1 MRILHLT
8 PYYRP
13 AYAFGGVVRAVEG
26 LATAL
31 ARQGHEI
38 TVLTTDAL
46 DQTAR
51 HTGPTEELID
61 GVRVI
66 RRRNV
71 STWLRG
77 RYNLS
82 TPRSMKKTAESLLTT
97 IDVLHVHEFRTV
109 ENLLVA
115 PIAASLGVPIVLS
128 PHGTLS
134 HSTGRSRFKHL
145 WDQLLGAG
153 VALRIDQVLALTQN
167 ELEEVQ
173 TLWEQFGRRQ
183 RATAFSI
190 LPNGINP
197 SDFERLPPADGLRQR
212 FGLDDAPTVLFLGR
226 LQGRKGLDILVRSFQ
241 QAAVEHSRLLIVG
254 PDDGMLATVQALAG
268 DDKRIV
274 CSGYLGGPDRMGA
287 LAAGDVFA
295 LPAHGEGL
303 PMAALE
309 AMASCM
315 PALLSHGCN
324 MPEVSSVGA
333 GFVVD
338 ATVDAFA
345 EKLRLLLTDGDLR
358 AEMGDKAR
366 RLVVEKYNWV
376 RISSNLEAVYGRL
389 VTGTVEQFH

>member
-13 AYAFGGVVRAVEG
+13 AYAYGGVVRAVEG

-31 ARQGHEI
+31 ARNGHEV
-38 TVLTTDAL
+38 TVLTTDAF
-46 DQTAR
+46 DQSAR
-51 HTGPTEELID
+51 HAGPTDEWID

-82 TPRSMKKTAESLLTT
+82 TPRSMKKSAESILPT

-109 ENLLVA
+109 ENLLATPVA
-115 PIAASLGVPIVLS
+115 QSFGVPIVLS

-134 HSTGRSRFKHL
+134 HSTGRSRFKRL

-153 VALRIDQVLALTQN
+153 VAQRIDQVLALTRN
-167 ELEEVQ
+167 ELEDVQ

-183 RATAFSI
+183 RTTAFSI
-190 LPNGINP
+190 LPNGINLR
-197 SDFERLPPADGLRQR
+197 DFDRLPPADALRQR

-226 LQGRKGLDILVRSFQ
+226 LQQRKGLDILVKSFQ
-241 QAAVEHSRLLIVG
+241 RAAVEQSRLLIAG
-254 PDDGMLATVQALAG
+254 PDEGMLPTIQLLAG
-268 DDKRIV
+268 DDNRII
-274 CSGYLGGPDRMGA
+274 CTGYLGGADRMGA
-287 LAAGDVFA
+287 LAAGDIFA

-309 AMASCM
+309 AMASGM
-315 PALLSHGCN
+315 PALLSPGCN
-324 MPEVSSVGA
+324 LPEVSSAGA
-333 GFVVD
+333 GFVVE

-345 EKLRLLLTDGDLR
+345 DKLRRLLTDVDLR
-358 AEMGDKAR
+358 AEMGSQAR
-366 RLVVEKYNWV
+366 RLVAEKYNWD
-376 RISSNLEAVYGRL
+376 RIASALEAVYEGL
-389 VTGTVEQFH
+389 V

>member
-26 LATAL
+26 LATGL
-31 ARQGHEI
+31 AKRGHEI
-38 TVLTTDAL
+38 TILTTDAF
-46 DQTAR
+46 DQSAR
-51 HTGPTEELID
+51 HAGPTDEPID

-82 TPRSMKKTAESLLTT
+82 TPRSMKKTAEALLPTV
-97 IDVLHVHEFRTV
+97 DLLHVHEFRTV
-109 ENLLVA
+109 ENLLVT
-115 PIAASLGVPIVLS
+115 PIAGSLGIPIVLS

-134 HSTGRSRFKHL
+134 HSTGRSRFKRL

-153 VALRIDQVLALTQN
+153 VAQRIDQVLALTQN

-173 TLWEQFGRRQ
+173 FLWEQFGRRQ

-197 SDFERLPPADGLRQR
+197 RDFDRLPPADGLRQR
-212 FGLDDAPTVLFLGR
+212 FALDDAPTVLFLGR
-226 LQGRKGLDILVRSFQ
+226 LQQRKGLDTLVKAFQ
-241 QAAVEHSRLLIVG
+241 QAAVAHSRLLIVG
-254 PDDGMLATVQALAG
+254 PDDGMLATVQSLAR
-268 DDKRIV
+268 DDERIV
-274 CSGYLGGPDRMGA
+274 CAGYLDGADRMGA

-295 LPAHGEGL
+295 LPASGEGL

-309 AMASCM
+309 AMASGM
-315 PALLSHGCN
+315 PALLSRGCN
-324 MPEVSSVGA
+324 MPEVSSADA

-345 EKLRLLLTDGDLR
+345 EKLRRLLTDAELR
-358 AEMGDKAR
+358 AEMGSQAR
-366 RLVVEKYNWV
+366 RLVVEKYNWD
-376 RISSNLEAVYGRL
+376 RIASELEAVYLGI
-389 VTGTVEQFH
+389 T

>member
-1 MRILHLT
+1 M
-8 PYYRP
+8 
-13 AYAFGGVVRAVEG
+13 
-26 LATAL
+26 
-31 ARQGHEI
+31 
-38 TVLTTDAL
+38 
-46 DQTAR
+46 
-51 HTGPTEELID
+51 
-61 GVRVI
+61 
-66 RRRNV
+66 
-71 STWLRG
+71 
-77 RYNLS
+77 
-82 TPRSMKKTAESLLTT
+82 
-97 IDVLHVHEFRTV
+97 
-109 ENLLVA
+109 
-115 PIAASLGVPIVLS
+115 
-128 PHGTLS
+128 
-134 HSTGRSRFKHL
+134 
-145 WDQLLGAG
+145 
-153 VALRIDQVLALTQN
+153 
-167 ELEEVQ
+167 Q